1 MKKLTIAALIASQI
15 LAVAPPATAAPL
27 DDRVEITEQRR
38 GAFAGAR
45 VRVPFGGAQA
55 GQPRASLALTSVGH
69 SQSADGRVRTRFAEG
84 IELGLSPERPLTLSV
99 GGAPFA
105 ERLAAAQG
113 NERRRRPRD
122 LEQERRT
129 GTAILKGAAV
139 VAIVGAAVV
148 GGLFLLIAIG
158 CDGNR
163 CDE

>member
-1 MKKLTIAALIASQI
+1 MKKLTIAALIAAQI
-15 LAVAPPATAAPL
+15 LGAAPPAAAAPL
-27 DDRVEITEQRR
+27 DDRVEITDQRR

-45 VRVPFGGAQA
+45 VRVPFGGAEA
-55 GQPRASLALTSVGH
+55 GRPRASLALTSVGH
-69 SQSADGRVRTRFAEG
+69 SQAADGRIRTRFAEG
-84 IELGLSPERPLTLSV
+84 IELRLSPERPLTLSV
-99 GGAPFA
+99 GGAPLA
-105 ERLAAAQG
+105 TRLAAAQG

-122 LEQERRT
+122 LEQEERVGRD
-129 GTAILKGAAV
+129 ILKGAAV